1 VKIILVI
8 QCEAQDQL
16 ILLGAI
22 IVGTTEVIQGI
33 SVGVKGIANGRNMIW
48 ELTNS

>member
-1 VKIILVI
+1 MESELTKVFNLVKIILVI

-22 IVGTTEVIQGI
+22 IVDTTEVIQGI
-33 SVGVKGIANGRNMIW
+33 SVGVKGV
-48 ELTNS
+48 TN